1 MFLSPF
7 SFTWPTPSLFLF
19 LQMSC
24 CTTEEVYTLSYS
36 KPKPSP
42 TPQIVF
48 FGWYTRLWLHLMLLS
63 ETPDENCYQTGYS
76 FIYRLTVHFSHFFPS
91 HSLSRSGSRALPFST
106 WWESCLIYTFLFFF
120 HLPLHLYLHLPDNVQ
135 HFPLNSY
142 FRSCISVGHNAVMAS
157 LKCSQFSG
165 TLWFYF
171 KQMLLFSLFITDQ
184 QILDRSLSLTDCPH
198 LIHWAPDSYDLT
210 APFEK
215 CQ

>member
-24 CTTEEVYTLSYS
+24 CTEEVYILSCS

-42 TPQIVF
+42 TPQNYSSDF
-48 FGWYTRLWLHLMLLS
+48 FPGSGCIWCFYLNTRWKQLSNRLLFYISSHSSLHLS
-63 ETPDENCYQTGYS
+63 
-76 FIYRLTVHFSHFFPS
+76 HFSPS

-106 WWESCLIYTFLFFF
+106 WWESCFIYTFLFFF
-120 HLPLHLYLHLPDNVQ
+120 HLSLHLYLHLPDNVQ

-157 LKCSQFSG
+157 IKYTQFSD
-165 TLWFYF
+165 TLWLNF
-171 KQMLLFSLFITDQ
+171 K
-184 QILDRSLSLTDCPH
+184 
-198 LIHWAPDSYDLT
+198 
-210 APFEK
+210 
-215 CQ
+215 